1 MFAPKFDLPSVLVIC
16 PSEHLSLVL
25 LGLYAVP
32 FALTLMILDQPDMLM
47 SATSPKRIAELIWES
62 RATRV
67 RSKSSEASLET
78 FLPPEYKIVNQTA
91 SRSIIGSESLQSR
104 SFPSVKKGPSKS
116 EQGRSAQKRR
126 LQPIESCKWPYVVLV
141 ITLMPWITVILS
153 AALWP
158 RPPYAFK
165 DIIAGHLTNLEK
177 CGNYRDA
184 STSDLSSNPF
194 PGYDLVCSK
203 G

>member
-1 MFAPKFDLPSVLVIC
+1 MLNHIPFSTQKSC
-16 PSEHLSLVL
+16 PARQRCLH
-25 LGLYAVP
+25 
-32 FALTLMILDQPDMLM
+32 LTLTLIILDQPDMLM
-47 SATSPKRIAELIWES
+47 SATSPKRIAELIWEPK
-62 RATRV
+62 AARV
-67 RSKSSEASLET
+67 PSKRSKASLET
-78 FLPPEYKIVNQTA
+78 FPQPRNKIVNQTA
-91 SRSIIGSESLQSR
+91 SRSTVASESLQSR

-116 EQGRSAQKRR
+116 GQGRSAQKRR
-126 LQPIESCKWPYVVLV
+126 LQPIGSYKWPYVVLV
-141 ITLMPWITVILS
+141 ISLMPWITVILS

-165 DIIAGHLTNLEK
+165 ETIAGLLTNFEN